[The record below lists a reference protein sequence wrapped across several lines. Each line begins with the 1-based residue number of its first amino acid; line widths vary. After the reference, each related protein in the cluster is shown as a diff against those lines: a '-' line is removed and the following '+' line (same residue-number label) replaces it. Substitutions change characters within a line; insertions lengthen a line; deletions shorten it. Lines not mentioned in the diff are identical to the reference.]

1 MVMKMKNQ
9 PFYVFAKF
17 VVKHRNTI
25 SKLFILITLLSAIVF
40 PFVGVNYD
48 LSKYLPEFAQTKQAL
63 DIMED
68 EFGYPGMARVMVK
81 NISKYEAK
89 QIRDEIAD
97 VEGVDMVI
105 GDDLL
110 ENIYAGTGF
119 MQTDFTDDF
128 YKDGNAV
135 MQVVFKGGDSDKQTR
150 TALKEIYKIVGYDR
164 GFFSGSTVS
173 NQFRE
178 ENITKEIIIAIILA
192 LIIIFAILA
201 FATTSWF
208 EPVLFILIMVIA
220 IILNMGTNII
230 FGSISF
236 FTFSTAAVLQLA
248 VSMDY
253 SIFLLHTFEEY
264 EAEGIEIEEAMT
276 LAVSKSC
283 NSILASGATT
293 IVGFLTMAIMRYN
306 IGRDIG
312 FVLTKGIICS
322 LLAVLLLMPSLIIN
336 NDARIKKYKHKSYM
350 PSFDGLG
357 KIVGKIK
364 WPVLICCLL
373 LAVPSYIG
381 EGMNKFYYGDDA
393 IGASP
398 GTKYYND
405 TREINAIFG
414 KSNMVIAMVPNN
426 SRVQEKAV
434 TDAIKDLDFVNY
446 AISLAGVLPDGIPES
461 FVPNKVVDQLHTDKY
476 ARIIISMNNAE
487 ESDYAFE
494 CSKKLD
500 DTVREYYPEDSYVIG
515 MTATTMDIR
524 DILTDD
530 YNKVSV
536 VSLIG
541 VIIVVALTFKSI
553 LIPLFVV
560 LPIQIAIYFNM
571 TLPYLAGES
580 LIYMCYIIVSCLQL
594 GATID
599 YSILLTN
606 NYFDERKKYPK
617 DVAAERAISKSA
629 SSIFTSGFILVV
641 VGYLLHF
648 ISSMNIINEVGQLV
662 GRGAFLSMLLVLS
675 LLPSLLSAVDGIIM
689 RKRPKHTHK
698 KIKGA
703 DTNED

>member
-17 VVKHRNTI
+17 VVKHRNAI

-135 MQVVFKGGDSDKQTR
+135 MQIVFKGGDSDKQTR

-434 TDAIKDLDFVNY
+434 TDAINDLDFVNY

-461 FVPNKVVDQLHTDKY
+461 FVPDKVVDQLHTDKY

-606 NYFDERKKYPK
+606 NYFDERKKYSK
-617 DVAAERAISKSA
+617 DVASERAISKSA

-648 ISSMNIINEVGQLV
+648 ISSMNIITEVGQLV
-662 GRGAFLSMLLVLS
+662 GRGALLSMLLVLS

-689 RKRPKHTHK
+689 RKRPKHSHK